1 MLRGRKLPA
10 GNVARAAFGAASPL
24 SMRGIVI
31 ADERGSMLFDGSG
44 RRVEYLRLSVTDRC
58 DLRCSYCMPPG
69 YRQFVHRADLLE
81 FEEILRIVQVFA
93 ALGVARVRLTGGE
106 PLVRKGLDK
115 LAAAIAGTPGIA
127 DLSLSTNG
135 TRLAIYAA
143 ALRESGITRL
153 NVSLDSLQPARI
165 REITGRDVLAEVLAG
180 LMAAK
185 AAGFSPIKINMVP
198 VEGTAEDEIDAMVSF
213 CIEHGFVL
221 RLIEL
226 MPVGFAARAVKAPD
240 LRLVRERLQ
249 ARYGLVDGVVPG
261 GGPAR
266 YLVSADRRFSV
277 GFITPL
283 SQHFCATC
291 NRVRL
296 TADGMLHLCLG
307 QEHRV
312 DLRRLLREGANAG
325 VLTSAI
331 QAGLKRKPQRHDFGN
346 ESRRI
351 IRVMAATGG

>member
-1 MLRGRKLPA
+1 
-10 GNVARAAFGAASPL
+10 
-24 SMRGIVI
+24 
-31 ADERGSMLFDGSG
+31 MLFDGSG
-44 RRVEYLRLSVTDRC
+44 RRIEYLRLSVTDRC
-58 DLRCSYCMPPG
+58 DLRCSYCMPRG
-69 YRQFVHRADLLE
+69 FRQFAERADVLD
-81 FEEILRIVQVFA
+81 FDEILRVTRVFA

-106 PLVRKGLDK
+106 PLVRKGLAK
-115 LAAAIAGTPGIA
+115 LAAGIAATPGIT
-127 DLSLSTNG
+127 DLSVSTNG
-135 TRLAIYAA
+135 TRLALYASS
-143 ALRESGITRL
+143 LREAGVTRL
-153 NVSLDSLQPARI
+153 NVSLDSLDPLQI

-198 VEGTAEDEIDAMVSF
+198 LQGTAQDDIDAMASF
-213 CIEHGFVL
+213 CMQHGFIL

-226 MPVGFAARAVKAPD
+226 MPVGPAARDAKPPD
-240 LRLVRERLQ
+240 LRLIRERLR
-249 ARYGLVDGVVPG
+249 ARYGLVDGAVPG

-266 YLVSADRRFSV
+266 YLASRDGRFSV

-307 QEHRV
+307 QEGRI
-312 DLRRLLREGANAG
+312 DLRRLLRAGADDLELAP
-325 VLTSAI
+325 AI
-331 QAGLKRKPQRHDFGN
+331 VEGLKRKPAQHDFGN
-346 ESRRI
+346 PGRRI

>member
-1 MLRGRKLPA
+1 
-10 GNVARAAFGAASPL
+10 
-24 SMRGIVI
+24 
-31 ADERGSMLFDGSG
+31 MLFDGSG

-58 DLRCSYCMPPG
+58 DLRCTYCMPRG
-69 YRQFVHRADLLE
+69 YRQFVDRADLLD
-81 FEEILRIVQVFA
+81 FEEILRVVRVFA

-115 LAAAIAGTPGIA
+115 LAAAIAAIPGIA

-135 TRLAIYAA
+135 TLLASYAA
-143 ALRESGITRL
+143 ALRKAGVTRL
-153 NVSLDSLQPARI
+153 NVSLDSLDAARI
-165 REITGRDVLAEVLAG
+165 REITGRDVLADVLAG

-185 AAGFSPIKINMVP
+185 AVGFSPIKINMVP
-198 VEGTAEDEIDAMVSF
+198 VKGTAEDEIDAMAGF
-213 CIEHGFVL
+213 CIEHGFIL

-226 MPVGFAARAVKAPD
+226 MPVGLAAQAGKPPD
-240 LRLVRERLQ
+240 LRLIRERLQ
-249 ARYGLVDGVVPG
+249 VRHGLVDGVVPG

-277 GFITPL
+277 GFITAL

-307 QEHRV
+307 QEDRV
-312 DLRRLLREGANAG
+312 DLRRLLRGGANDAE
-325 VLTSAI
+325 LSAAI
-331 QAGLKRKPQRHDFGN
+331 QAGLKRKPHRHDFGN
-346 ESRRI
+346 GSRRI